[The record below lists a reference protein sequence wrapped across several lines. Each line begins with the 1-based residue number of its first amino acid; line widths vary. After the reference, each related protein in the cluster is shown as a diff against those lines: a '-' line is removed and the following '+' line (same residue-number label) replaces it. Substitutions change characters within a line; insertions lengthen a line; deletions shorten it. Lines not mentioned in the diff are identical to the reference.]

1 MSTGSGLFVL
11 GQLFSPYFCA
21 DRLCKGIEKLSNAHL
36 IVSRK
41 MASLPV
47 NVRRSKTPLLKFP
60 TMRHMYTFSL
70 SYRSVYTS
78 LD

>member
-11 GQLFSPYFCA
+11 GQG
-21 DRLCKGIEKLSNAHL
+21 KGIEKLSNTHL
-36 IVSRK
+36 IASGK

-70 SYRSVYTS
+70 SFRSVYTS